1 MTTRPKRPRHAA
13 ASARTALAPAQ
24 AVIHLTYQ
32 PAPRGAGH
40 VRVLAHRGVGLRG
53 QDDALPSPEGQGL
66 THDLLR
72 LAVGIHVRRVEEVDA
87 GVQGSM
93 NDPDRLVMV
102 RITPGAEHHRP
113 EAVRAHLDTGP
124 TERAPP
130 HRRHAA
136 TLRAMAVATPTENRR
151 RQQIH
156 VTDRVHARDHP
167 GDQRQPGA
175 RPAAGG
181 KPTRRDDPRSPTL
194 LKSPR
199 ARAQSSATRTTSL
212 PTFAPSNSMLIAAA
226 ADRCRRRCRRRRPRR
241 PGARAGSRRFRR
253 AGRGARRASSR
264 ARHAHRSRTSRRGR
278 AERCAAASGSVAPTT
293 RGGGALVGPLVA
305 CIGPLGHV

>member
-53 QDDALPSPEGQGL
+53 QDDALPSPAGQGL

-72 LAVGIHVRRVEEVDA
+72 LAVGIHVRRVEDVDA
-87 GVQGSM
+87 GVQGSV

-102 RITPGAEHHRP
+102 RIPPGAEHHRP

-136 TLRAMAVATPTENRR
+136 TPRAMAVATPPRTAADSRFMSPIESAPATIPATKPGRARDPQLAGSPPDATTPSLRR
-151 RQQIH
+151 R
-156 VTDRVHARDHP
+156 
-167 GDQRQPGA
+167 
-175 RPAAGG
+175 
-181 KPTRRDDPRSPTL
+181 
-194 LKSPR
+194 
-199 ARAQSSATRTTSL
+199 
-212 PTFAPSNSMLIAAA
+212 
-226 ADRCRRRCRRRRPRR
+226 
-241 PGARAGSRRFRR
+241 
-253 AGRGARRASSR
+253 
-264 ARHAHRSRTSRRGR
+264 
-278 AERCAAASGSVAPTT
+278 
-293 RGGGALVGPLVA
+293 
-305 CIGPLGHV
+305 